1 MSQEC
6 YLSMVMEFIPSNLN
20 AMIKELRKS
29 RKSIA
34 PVARKVMAFQLF
46 KALYY
51 MHVAIIIHRYIE

>member
-1 MSQEC
+1 
-6 YLSMVMEFIPSNLN
+6 MVMEFIPSNLN